1 MEKTKFM
8 ELIMEEFLWSESGNI
23 VGGGAWS
30 YTNCRVPKCQILC
43 AGGFDCSII
52 AQKMYESQQTNF
64 AIK

>member
-1 MEKTKFM
+1 MFVLWY
-8 ELIMEEFLWSESGNI
+8 ELKRYVLH
-23 VGGGAWS
+23 
-30 YTNCRVPKCQILC
+30 RVPKCKFFC